1 MLLHTAQRKAWLVE
15 LAGRADLYQID
26 IGGTNLMTST
36 ILLSI
41 LSGVSFAGAGLGYK
55 MAERWQCRTSV
66 FIFVFAITG
75 GAFAG
80 IKAFSEA
87 TLWLDPK
94 LWILGIAMGL
104 LFELAI
110 YFIMQA
116 NRLGPASAS
125 WTVLN
130 LGLLVPIFVSPFIV
144 DETLLWLDPIIV
156 AMFILMLLM
165 FSRGMKNTG
174 EVVQGRHKLH
184 ILMLLGIFVAQ
195 GFFLLGSK
203 IKYAL
208 FNDANSAAL
217 TFIVYL
223 SGAMAVLLVVYST
236 QKRLTLL
243 GSELKAGAITGI
255 CNSIGVILLLIAMSL
270 PSTIVFPL
278 SASIALLGGVFL
290 TSLVYGEKINRM
302 KTIGV
307 MLGLM
312 ALILAIFREKL
323 VIMLAGI

>member
-1 MLLHTAQRKAWLVE
+1 MPVT
-15 LAGRADLYQID
+15 
-26 IGGTNLMTST
+26 M
-36 ILLSI
+36 LLSI

-55 MAERWQCRTSV
+55 AAERWQCRSSV
-66 FIFVFAITG
+66 FILVFAITG

-80 IKAFSEA
+80 IKALSE
-87 TLWLDPK
+87 TTVWFEPK
-94 LWILGIAMGL
+94 LWLLGIAMGL
-104 LFELAI
+104 LFDLAI

-144 DETLLWLDPIIV
+144 DEAVLWLDPIIV
-156 AMFILMLLM
+156 ALFILMLLM
-165 FSRGMKNTG
+165 FARGMKNTG
-174 EVVQGRHKLH
+174 EVEKGRQKLH
-184 ILMLLGIFVAQ
+184 ILMLLGIFFAQ
-195 GFFLLGSK
+195 GLFLLGNK

-208 FNDANSAAL
+208 FNDANTAGL

-223 SGAMAVLLVVYST
+223 SGAVAVLLVIYTT
-236 QKRLTLL
+236 QKRLTFL

-255 CNSIGVILLLIAMSL
+255 CNSLGVILLLGAMSL

-290 TSLVYGEKINRM
+290 TSLIYGERLNRM

-312 ALILAIFREKL
+312 ALILAVFREKL
-323 VIMLAGI
+323 VSILSGV

>member
-1 MLLHTAQRKAWLVE
+1 
-15 LAGRADLYQID
+15 
-26 IGGTNLMTST
+26 MTVT

-55 MAERWQCRTSV
+55 IAERWQCRSSV
-66 FIFVFAITG
+66 FILVFAITG

-80 IKAFSEA
+80 IKSFFE
-87 TLWLDPK
+87 TTVWLEPK
-94 LWILGIAMGL
+94 LWLLGIAMGL
-104 LFELAI
+104 LFDLAI

-144 DETLLWLDPIIV
+144 DETVLWLDPIIV
-156 AMFILMLLM
+156 ALFILMLLM
-165 FSRGMKNTG
+165 FARGMKNTG
-174 EVVQGRHKLH
+174 EADKGRHRLH
-184 ILMLLGIFVAQ
+184 ILMLLGIFFAQ
-195 GFFLLGSK
+195 GLFLLGNK
-203 IKYAL
+203 IKYVL
-208 FNDANSAAL
+208 FNDANTAGL

-223 SGAMAVLLVVYST
+223 SGAVAVLLVIYTT

-255 CNSIGVILLLIAMSL
+255 CNSLGVILLLSGMSL

-290 TSLVYGEKINRM
+290 TSLVYGERLNRM

-312 ALILAIFREKL
+312 ALILAVFREKL
-323 VIMLAGI
+323 VSILTGI

>member
-1 MLLHTAQRKAWLVE
+1 MPV
-15 LAGRADLYQID
+15 
-26 IGGTNLMTST
+26 T

-55 MAERWQCRTSV
+55 MAERWQCRSSV
-66 FIFVFAITG
+66 FILVFAITG

-80 IKAFSEA
+80 IKALSE
-87 TLWLDPK
+87 TTVWFEPK
-94 LWILGIAMGL
+94 LWLLGIAMGL
-104 LFELAI
+104 LFDLAI

-116 NRLGPASAS
+116 NRLGPASVS

-130 LGLLVPIFVSPFIV
+130 LGLLVPIFISPFIV
-144 DETLLWLDPIIV
+144 DEAVLWLDPIIV
-156 AMFILMLLM
+156 VLFILMLLM
-165 FSRGMKNTG
+165 FARGMKNTG
-174 EVVQGRHKLH
+174 EVVKGRQKLH
-184 ILMLLGIFVAQ
+184 FLMLLGIFFAQ
-195 GFFLLGSK
+195 GLFLLGNK

-208 FNDANSAAL
+208 FNEANTAGL

-223 SGAMAVLLVVYST
+223 SGATAVLLVIYTT
-236 QKRLTLL
+236 QKRLTFL
-243 GSELKAGAITGI
+243 GSELKAGTITGI
-255 CNSIGVILLLIAMSL
+255 CNSLGVILLLSAMSL

-290 TSLVYGEKINRM
+290 TSLMYGERLNQM

-312 ALILAIFREKL
+312 ALILAVFREKL
-323 VIMLAGI
+323 VSILTGI

>member
-1 MLLHTAQRKAWLVE
+1 MPL
-15 LAGRADLYQID
+15 
-26 IGGTNLMTST
+26 T

-55 MAERWQCRTSV
+55 MAERWRCRSSV
-66 FIFVFAITG
+66 FILVFAVTG

-80 IKAFSEA
+80 IKAFFE
-87 TLWLDPK
+87 TTVWLEPK
-94 LWILGIAMGL
+94 LWLLGIAMGL
-104 LFELAI
+104 LFDLAI

-130 LGLLVPIFVSPFIV
+130 LGLLVPIFVSPFII
-144 DETLLWLDPIIV
+144 DEKVLWLDPIIV
-156 AMFILMLLM
+156 VLFILMLLM
-165 FSRGMKNTG
+165 FARGMRNTG
-174 EVVQGRHKLH
+174 EVEKGRHKLH
-184 ILMLLGIFVAQ
+184 ILMLLGIFFAQ
-195 GFFLLGSK
+195 GFFLLGNK
-203 IKYAL
+203 IKYVL
-208 FNDANSAAL
+208 FNDANTAAL
-217 TFIVYL
+217 TFIVYF
-223 SGAMAVLLVVYST
+223 SGATAVLLFIFTT
-236 QKRLTLL
+236 QERLVLV

-255 CNSIGVILLLIAMSL
+255 CNSLGVILLLSAMSL

-290 TSLVYGEKINRM
+290 TSLIYGERLNRM

-312 ALILAIFREKL
+312 ALMLAVFRETL
-323 VIMLAGI
+323 VSILTGV

>member
-1 MLLHTAQRKAWLVE
+1 MPVT
-15 LAGRADLYQID
+15 
-26 IGGTNLMTST
+26 M
-36 ILLSI
+36 LLSI

-55 MAERWQCRTSV
+55 AAERWQCRSSV
-66 FIFVFAITG
+66 FILVFAITG

-80 IKAFSEA
+80 IKAFSE
-87 TLWLDPK
+87 TTVWLEPK
-94 LWILGIAMGL
+94 LWLLGIAMGL
-104 LFELAI
+104 LFDLAI

-144 DETLLWLDPIIV
+144 DEAVLWLDPIIV
-156 AMFILMLLM
+156 ALFILMLLM
-165 FSRGMKNTG
+165 FARGMKNTG
-174 EVVQGRHKLH
+174 EVEKGRQKLH
-184 ILMLLGIFVAQ
+184 ILMLLGIFFAQ
-195 GFFLLGSK
+195 GLFLLGNK

-208 FNDANSAAL
+208 FNDANTAGL

-223 SGAMAVLLVVYST
+223 SGATAVLLVIYTT
-236 QKRLTLL
+236 QKRLTFL

-255 CNSIGVILLLIAMSL
+255 CNSLGVILLLGAMSL

-290 TSLVYGEKINRM
+290 TSLIYGERLNRM
-302 KTIGV
+302 KTIGM

-312 ALILAIFREKL
+312 ALILAVFREKL
-323 VIMLAGI
+323 VSILTGVALH